1 MINFDDCPILLQDYL
16 NYMLTIKG
24 RSMLTVKE
32 YYYDLKRFLKYIIMR
47 KNLFGY
53 NLNSNIDL
61 IPISN
66 IKKHDIKD
74 IDITDLHAYIS
85 YCDNNFSDSTKTK
98 ARKISSIKS
107 FFNYLYNTVELI
119 NKNPAE
125 KMELPKLQK
134 RNPIYLTLN
143 ESEKLLHAIKSEQ
156 NDFNRARDL
165 CIILIFL
172 TCGLRISELTGINID
187 SIKEDK
193 LSVIGKGN
201 KERIVFLNDNCLYA
215 IKKYLELRPISK
227 NTNALFLS
235 MQKRRIS
242 NRTIQLRLKKYIKIS
257 GLDPKLYTPHKLRHT
272 AATLMYKYGN
282 VDIRTIQ
289 SILGHTSVAT
299 TQIYTHLDDEDI
311 KLGISKNPISKL
323 KI

>member
-1 MINFDDCPILLQDYL
+1 MINFNDCPTLLEDYL
-16 NYMLTIKG
+16 NYMLTIKA
-24 RSMLTVKE
+24 RSKLTVKE
-32 YYYDLKRFLKYIIMR
+32 YYYDLKRFLKFIIMR
-47 KNLFGY
+47 KKLFGY

-61 IPISN
+61 VNIIKINKKDIS
-66 IKKHDIKD
+66 D
-74 IDITDLHAYIS
+74 IDISDLHAYIS
-85 YCDNNFSDSTKTK
+85 YCDNNFSDSPKTK

-107 FFNYLYNTVELI
+107 FFNYLFNTVELI
-119 NKNPAE
+119 EKNPSE
-125 KMELPKLQK
+125 KLELPKLQK

-143 ESEKLLHAIKSEQ
+143 ESEKLLHAIKHEQ
-156 NDFNRARDL
+156 NDFNRVRDL

-172 TCGLRISELTGINID
+172 SCGLRISELTGINLN
-187 SIKEDK
+187 SIKDDK

-201 KERIVFLNDNCLYA
+201 KERIVFLNENCLYA
-215 IKKYLELRPISK
+215 IKEYLEIRPITNK
-227 NTNALFLS
+227 TNALFISL
-235 MQKRRIS
+235 QKRRIS
-242 NRTIQLRLKKYIKIS
+242 NRTIQLRLKKYINLS

>member
-66 IKKHDIKD
+66 IKKHDIND
-74 IDITDLHAYIS
+74 INITDLHAYIS

-235 MQKRRIS
+235 IQKRRIS

>member
-66 IKKHDIKD
+66 IKKHDIND

-187 SIKEDK
+187 SMKEDK

>member
-61 IPISN
+61 IAISN
-66 IKKHDIKD
+66 IKKHDIND

-235 MQKRRIS
+235 IQKRRIS